1 MTSHNPPDQSTN
13 INPPLADTPF
23 ILVLIMVFIG
33 IFGVFMLMFSITYI
47 KDVETLTNVPDILWD
62 FTCGRPNAY
71 GSTLPLLLTISIVC
85 FLATGVL
92 YGIRRRIIKRANK

>member
-1 MTSHNPPDQSTN
+1 M
-13 INPPLADTPF
+13 LL
-23 ILVLIMVFIG
+23 LVMVFIG

-47 KDVETLTNVPDILWD
+47 KDLQTLTSIPDILWD

-71 GSTLPLLLTISIVC
+71 GSTLPLLMTISIVC

-92 YGIRRRIIKRANK
+92 YIIRRRLINHTRQ